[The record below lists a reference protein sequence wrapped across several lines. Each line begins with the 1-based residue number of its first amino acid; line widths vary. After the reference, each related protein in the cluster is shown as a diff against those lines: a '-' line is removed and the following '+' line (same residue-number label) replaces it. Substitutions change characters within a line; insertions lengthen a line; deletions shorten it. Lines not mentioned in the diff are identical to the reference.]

1 MLENVLIVLHNATT
15 LLFGVYISAAF
26 LGIKMT
32 RRNIYILLGFSC
44 AVSVVYIGTFLL
56 FGATVTRQVY
66 PLIVHLPLVLFLA
79 LFYKFKLLLSIMS
92 VTTCYLCCQISKWI
106 GLAAMELTHL
116 DSVYYGVRV
125 VITTAVFI
133 ALLTFVSSAAAQLI
147 HKPDKELLIF
157 AVVPFTYYLFDYVT
171 DVYTELLYSGKAVV
185 AEFLG
190 FTLCIAYLLFLFVYF
205 KQYEETREAEQQ
217 IRLIELQSAQSQK
230 EIEANRRSQ
239 YAVSLI
245 RHDMRHFLTNI
256 SAHIDNGEYEKAKEY
271 INEIIKAS
279 DKTAMHK
286 YCENPTVNMILSS
299 YENTVKNNG
308 IDFRYTLAI
317 PKELPVSDIDLT
329 SILSNAVENACH
341 AVLPLE
347 KEQRYMSLDMR
358 MRDGKLLICLKN
370 TFAEKPEIID
380 GVPRSREPG
389 HGFGTQS
396 ILYVTEKLHGNC
408 QFAVEEDLFIIR
420 IIL

>member
-125 VITTAVFI
+125 VITAAVFI

-217 IRLIELQSAQSQK
+217 IRLIELQSAQSQRK
-230 EIEANRRSQ
+230 SKPIGARSMPFRSS
-239 YAVSLI
+239 AMI
-245 RHDMRHFLTNI
+245 CGI
-256 SAHIDNGEYEKAKEY
+256 S
-271 INEIIKAS
+271 S
-279 DKTAMHK
+279 
-286 YCENPTVNMILSS
+286 
-299 YENTVKNNG
+299 
-308 IDFRYTLAI
+308 
-317 PKELPVSDIDLT
+317 
-329 SILSNAVENACH
+329 
-341 AVLPLE
+341 
-347 KEQRYMSLDMR
+347 Q
-358 MRDGKLLICLKN
+358 
-370 TFAEKPEIID
+370 TFPPI
-380 GVPRSREPG
+380 
-389 HGFGTQS
+389 
-396 ILYVTEKLHGNC
+396 
-408 QFAVEEDLFIIR
+408 
-420 IIL
+420 

>member
-1 MLENVLIVLHNATT
+1 MPCPE
-15 LLFGVYISAAF
+15 
-26 LGIKMT
+26 
-32 RRNIYILLGFSC
+32 
-44 AVSVVYIGTFLL
+44 
-56 FGATVTRQVY
+56 
-66 PLIVHLPLVLFLA
+66 LVEF
-79 LFYKFKLLLSIMS
+79 
-92 VTTCYLCCQISKWI
+92 VER
-106 GLAAMELTHL
+106 GEL
-116 DSVYYGVRV
+116 DSPAL
-125 VITTAVFI
+125 TAYL
-133 ALLTFVSSAAAQLI
+133 ARQLGPQLI

-256 SAHIDNGEYEKAKEY
+256 SAYIDNGEYEKAKEY
-271 INEIIKAS
+271 ISEIIKAS

-299 YENTVKNNG
+299 YESTVKNNG

-370 TFAEKPEIID
+370 AFAEKPEIID